1 MTVVDRLNI
10 PVAEK
15 MLRLQ
20 NCLSGKAL
28 AMVHDLGYSQYAY
41 ERAKEKLEKRY
52 GGERRVQIKH
62 LTALRN
68 WQKIRPKHLEDMEE
82 FQALLERV
90 LIATQDSG
98 PLHGQSLNLT
108 AKEKLSEEDVQAYK
122 YWLIDR
128 SREDNFESLV
138 EWVELRVQVMEEAK
152 EETKGIER
160 TQKNVRNGRNAF
172 EASIQDPLQ
181 GIALSKLVMKI
192 THLGFVKHS
201 AIYQYLREEN

>member
-1 MTVVDRLNI
+1 
-10 PVAEK
+10 
-15 MLRLQ
+15 
-20 NCLSGKAL
+20 
-28 AMVHDLGYSQYAY
+28 
-41 ERAKEKLEKRY
+41 
-52 GGERRVQIKH
+52 
-62 LTALRN
+62 
-68 WQKIRPKHLEDMEE
+68 
-82 FQALLERV
+82 
-90 LIATQDSG
+90 
-98 PLHGQSLNLT
+98 LT